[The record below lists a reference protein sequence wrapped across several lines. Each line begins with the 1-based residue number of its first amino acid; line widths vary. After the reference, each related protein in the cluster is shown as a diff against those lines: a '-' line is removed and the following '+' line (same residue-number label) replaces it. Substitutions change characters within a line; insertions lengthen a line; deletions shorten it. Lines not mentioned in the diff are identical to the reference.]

1 MKLKDIYN
9 EKRRQTLIDNGYEV
23 PQYDREAMKARTFEN
38 PVWIHFGAG
47 NIFRAYQCDLMEQLL
62 NKGEFDRGVIVAEAY
77 DYDIIDKAYRP
88 YDNLTLS
95 VVLHA
100 DGRTEKKII
109 GCLTESLKADFTF
122 KEDWSRLQDI
132 FRNPSLQ
139 MVTFSI
145 TENGY
150 EHPEED
156 MARGFEAILTM
167 GKITALLYDRFN
179 AGACPITLQSQD
191 NVSNNGDKVREAVI
205 AYARYWHNI
214 GLVPEEFVS
223 YVQDEEK
230 VSYPLS
236 MIDKITPRPDPRV
249 QKMLADEGFKD
260 NGWIETD
267 RHSFTA
273 PFVNSEEVGYLVMED
288 RYVNGRPPF
297 EKVGV
302 IFTDRE
308 TVEKTERMKVGTCLN
323 PLHVALS
330 IYGCMMGFKLVSDIM
345 ADPDLLS
352 YLEHIG
358 NDEGLP
364 VCESPGI
371 LDPKKFM
378 DECLYVRFPNVYV
391 PDTPQ
396 RIAVDTSTTI
406 GIRFGGT
413 LERHLANGK
422 DLNELTYIPLLFAGY
437 ARYLKGLTDDLEPF
451 TCSPDDRLPIY
462 QPIVAG
468 LEVRE
473 GDQDF
478 SCLKEL
484 FKHSETF
491 GIDIYACGLG
501 PKVEEMA
508 KELYQGKGAIRRT
521 LHKYV
526 TKDEK

>member
-1 MKLKDIYN
+1 MRLKDIYTKEGREAL
-9 EKRRQTLIDNGYEV
+9 EKKGYKL
-23 PQYDREAMKARTFEN
+23 PDYDREALKVRTFEA
-38 PVWIHFGAG
+38 PVWVHFGAG
-47 NIFRAYQCDLMEQLL
+47 NIFRAYQADILEQLI

-77 DYDIIDKAYRP
+77 DLDIIDKAYAP

-100 DGRTEKKII
+100 NGQVDKKII
-109 GCLTESLKADFTF
+109 GCMTESLKADRSQAA
-122 KEDWSRLQDI
+122 DWARLTDI
-132 FRNPSLQ
+132 FKNKSLQ

-150 EHPEED
+150 TYPEAD
-156 MARGFEAILTM
+156 IARGFDCKLTM
-167 GKITALLYDRFN
+167 GKITVLLYERFM
-179 AGACPITLQSQD
+179 AGAQPLTLQSQD
-191 NVSNNGDKVREAVI
+191 NVSNNGDKVKAAVI
-205 AYARYWHNI
+205 GYAEGFMKA
-214 GLVPEEFVS
+214 GLVPQAFVD
-223 YVQDEEK
+223 YVKDETK
-230 VSYPLS
+230 IAYPLS

-249 QKMLADEGFKD
+249 QKMLQEDGFED
-260 NGWIETD
+260 NEWIETEL
-267 RHSFTA
+267 HSFTA
-273 PFVNSEEVGYLVMED
+273 PYVNSEEVGYLVMED
-288 RYVNGRPPF
+288 KYPNGRPPF
-297 EKVGV
+297 EKAGV

-352 YLEHIG
+352 FLEHIG

-413 LERHLANGK
+413 VQRHIDRGDDVN
-422 DLNELTYIPLLFAGY
+422 DLIYIPLLYAGY
-437 ARYLKGLTDDLEPF
+437 ARYLKGIDDDGNPF

-468 LEVRE
+468 LEIKE
-473 GDQDF
+473 GEQDF

-501 PKVEEMA
+501 DKVEAMA
-508 KELYQGKGAIRRT
+508 KELFQGYGAIRRT

-526 TKDEK
+526 TMK